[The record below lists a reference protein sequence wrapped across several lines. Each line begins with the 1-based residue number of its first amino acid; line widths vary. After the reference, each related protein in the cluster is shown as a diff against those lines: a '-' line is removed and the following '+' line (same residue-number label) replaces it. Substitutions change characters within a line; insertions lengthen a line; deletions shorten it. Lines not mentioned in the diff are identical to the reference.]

1 MSDVTVAVR
10 DVSKLYRSRF
20 QQKSGVLTRSSVKK
34 RNVVALDR
42 VSLVARSGESI
53 GVLGQ
58 NGSGKSTL
66 LRIIGGQEA
75 PSEGEV
81 LVSSTPSLLSVSA
94 ALQPHLSGIE
104 NIRLGCLA
112 KGMDPSRLDDAV
124 QEVADFCDIGDAIY
138 RPMKTY
144 SSGMGARLRFGIA
157 TTMRPEIMLID
168 EALSTGDAAFNAR
181 ASKRME
187 DFLDQEGTIFVV
199 SHVAKSISDL
209 CERCIW
215 VHQGEIISDG
225 PTPEISELYDDWI
238 RHKSEGK
245 EEGAAAIVA
254 RVKASFE
261 PLEIRIAGT

>member
-1 MSDVTVAVR
+1 MSNITVAVR
-10 DVSKLYRSRF
+10 RVSKYYRTKYQPKSKVRGVFSRTTRDVMALDDVSL
-20 QQKSGVLTRSSVKK
+20 L
-34 RNVVALDR
+34 
-42 VSLVARSGESI
+42 ARSGESI

-75 PSEGEV
+75 PSKGEV
-81 LVSSTPSLLSVSA
+81 LVRSTPSLLGVSA
-94 ALQPHLSGIE
+94 ALQPHLTGVE

-112 KGMDPSRLDDAV
+112 KGMDPSQLNAAV
-124 QEVADFCDIGDAIY
+124 EEIAEFCDIGDAIY

-157 TTMRPEIMLID
+157 TTMRPEILLVD

-181 ASKRME
+181 ASQRMSE
-187 DFLDQEGTIFVV
+187 FLERSGTIFVV

-209 CERCIW
+209 CERSIW
-215 VHQGEIISDG
+215 IHEGEIISDG
-225 PTPEISELYDDWI
+225 PTSEISELYDDWI

-245 EEGAAAIVA
+245 DEGAAAIVS
-254 RVKASFE
+254 RVRSDFV
-261 PLEIRIAGT
+261 PTEIFPR